1 MERLYG
7 YINSIN
13 LLSSIS
19 LVILWAS
26 RLFHWNIL
34 SGVIVN
40 NYIALT
46 AMYAPM
52 VLFIFQAVVM
62 MVVRLNK
69 KQVEYYQRASALFS
83 FVNMIVYLLFLAYI
97 KYF

>member
-26 RLFHWNIL
+26 RLFRWDIL

-69 KQVEYYQRASALFS
+69 KQVEYYQRASALF
-83 FVNMIVYLLFLAYI
+83 
-97 KYF
+97 

>member
-1 MERLYG
+1 MKKLYG

-19 LVILWAS
+19 LAVLWAS
-26 RLFHWNIL
+26 RLFHWDIL

-52 VLFIFQAVVM
+52 VLFIFQAMVM
-62 MVVRLNK
+62 IVVRLNK
-69 KQVEYYQRASALFS
+69 NPVEYYQRAAALFS
-83 FVNMIVYLLFLAYI
+83 FVNMVVYLLFLAYI